1 MAWGTA
7 ASFVA
12 SYMRRARPRR
22 SSKVSSVSSRAEP
35 LRPRE
40 MSAALRSPEA
50 TIPTQSG
57 PPELLTPARSEPAES
72 LTPTGSGSPE
82 SRTQPMVPLAS
93 TTVSKQRSERRI
105 AVRLPLKVSGRD
117 SHGFA
122 FEEDTSSE
130 NLCRNGAAF
139 VTRFDVAIGSDLE
152 IRIAFLQYASR
163 RTNAERLGS
172 PRNGNRFSAARNSD
186 TDFAT
191 HGRVVH
197 VCDSPSGGEKL
208 VGVQFTGPRFQRV
221 FRSESAA

>member
-1 MAWGTA
+1 
-7 ASFVA
+7 
-12 SYMRRARPRR
+12 
-22 SSKVSSVSSRAEP
+22 
-35 LRPRE
+35 
-40 MSAALRSPEA
+40 
-50 TIPTQSG
+50 
-57 PPELLTPARSEPAES
+57 
-72 LTPTGSGSPE
+72 
-82 SRTQPMVPLAS
+82 MVPLAS

-152 IRIAFLQYASR
+152 IRIAFSQYGWR
-163 RTNAERLGS
+163 RAQPERLGGG
-172 PRNGNRFSAARNSD
+172 PANGNRMPGANESN
-186 TDFAT
+186 FAT

-197 VCDSPSGGEKL
+197 VADSQSGGEKL